1 MRIPSGE
8 IRLQPDEG
16 AQQLVG
22 PAESI
27 GITLFDRSSQRPAGW
42 LAVAGCA
49 EDDKGIS

>member
-16 AQQLVG
+16 AQQR
-22 PAESI
+22 PTESI